1 MLPADR
7 GGKADAHR
15 ARLRDADRFEKA
27 DARRAYRD
35 GLSRPADGADGC
47 RGGCRDGTWDAVRCR
62 PLAVCGRDT
71 SDAATKYNISA
82 LGTITIKW
90 EDGGFEE
97 QLERIITQKWIA
109 MFPNGQEA
117 WSEFRRTGYPRIFP
131 VRNNQSTD
139 INTETQIRRV
149 IFPQSEYSNNLTAVN
164 RAISLLGG
172 PDSGATKLWWD
183 KK

>member
-1 MLPADR
+1 M
-7 GGKADAHR
+7 
-15 ARLRDADRFEKA
+15 
-27 DARRAYRD
+27 
-35 GLSRPADGADGC
+35 C
-47 RGGCRDGTWDAVRCR
+47 
-62 PLAVCGRDT
+62 
-71 SDAATKYNISA
+71 
-82 LGTITIKW
+82 
-90 EDGGFEE
+90 
-97 QLERIITQKWIA
+97 
-109 MFPNGQEA
+109 PNGQEA